1 MTKKIISL
9 LCCVILC
16 GAVASAQEAQKSDLQ
31 KRAEALNP
39 KEHLAQA
46 RSLFIQAYND
56 YSRKGQIREAVECA
70 AKASALYYQE
80 NSYQEA
86 FDLLR
91 ESDQLV
97 SSSKQVNAEKA
108 ALHYQMTRERMQMY
122 IKMRRPESAKA
133 QLDIMEGQVNTS
145 GKETLKNDLLYNKAI
160 YYYTFGHNAQGN
172 AVFQEMAAKLT
183 SEKAYDKVDEVYQT
197 LISNGRKSGSANMV
211 AQAYSSYIVWKDSV
225 DAMKRADEIG
235 ALKKQI
241 ADNEAVIADKDS
253 ALSTRWMFI
262 IGLCVVVAALAAA
275 LVIGAIILLRYI
287 LLTRKQ
293 QKNIKLANESNA
305 LKAQFISNMSAQL
318 EPTLRKLDKRQPEV
332 QALLDFS
339 KHVQTLS
346 ELENRPADAV
356 AELEETQVATFCESL
371 MDEIRDAVKPEV
383 TLTVN
388 APKMSANINR
398 EMVSHVLRHLLSN
411 AAEYTPEGGHI
422 WLDFKKR
429 GQHTHQFLVSNT
441 GDVIPEEKRDDVF
454 KPFAE
459 IHDLTQGD
467 GLGLPICRQMAL
479 KMNGDLTISEE
490 FTKGTRFVLDL
501 HA

>member
-1 MTKKIISL
+1 MKRIYSAMTQKIISL
-9 LCCVILC
+9 LCCVILW
-16 GAVASAQEAQKSDLQ
+16 GAVVSAQEAQKSDLQ

-39 KEHLAQA
+39 KENVAQA
-46 RSLFIQAYND
+46 RSLFIQAYHD

-122 IKMRRPESAKA
+122 IKMRRAESAKA
-133 QLDIMEGQVNTS
+133 QLDIMEGQVSTA
-145 GKETLKNDLLYNKAI
+145 GKETLKNDLLYQKAI
-160 YYYTFGHNAQGN
+160 YFYTFGHNAQGN
-172 AVFQEMAAKLT
+172 AVFQEMASKLT

-197 LISNGRKSGSANMV
+197 LIANGRKSGSANMV

-225 DAMKRADEIG
+225 NALKRADEIG

-253 ALSTRWMFI
+253 ALSTRWVFI

-293 QKNIKLANESNA
+293 QKTIKLANESNA

-318 EPTLRKLDKRQPEV
+318 EPTLRKLDSRQPEV

-356 AELEETQVATFCESL
+356 VEQEETQVATFCESYL
-371 MDEIRDAVKPEV
+371 AGIQETWPAYLPVPRV
-383 TLTVN
+383 
-388 APKMSANINR
+388 
-398 EMVSHVLRHLLSN
+398 
-411 AAEYTPEGGHI
+411 EYG
-422 WLDFKKR
+422 
-429 GQHTHQFLVSNT
+429 
-441 GDVIPEEKRDDVF
+441 
-454 KPFAE
+454 
-459 IHDLTQGD
+459 
-467 GLGLPICRQMAL
+467 
-479 KMNGDLTISEE
+479 
-490 FTKGTRFVLDL
+490 
-501 HA
+501 